1 MPAVKISIHNHQKT
15 NIIVLIDG
23 QSAKDP
29 SADSIGLLHG
39 NIHFIGGNEMK
50 KLSKILALLL
60 ALTML
65 VSLAACGSSGDT
77 TTSNPPSSNSE
88 PAQGN
93 DDNQGGGEP
102 SADTVTLNWAI
113 WDKDSTPYWTAL
125 AEGYMASHDNVKIEM
140 TDLGST
146 DYMTQLATQLSGGNG
161 ELDVLSIKD
170 IPGYA
175 NLINLEMLEPLND
188 VLTTPAA
195 DFGGVLDQLTA
206 ENGNFYGIPFRSD
219 LWVVFY
225 NKDLFDAVGVD
236 YPSNDMTLAEFDAL
250 ARQMT
255 SGTGADK
262 VYGNH
267 YHTWRSDV
275 SLFGVLDGKNTIV
288 DGTYDF
294 LKPIYEMVLAQQ
306 NDGIVMDYGEL
317 KTAGLHYSA
326 AFENGSAAMVNMGSW
341 FLGTLLAYNDSAA
354 SEGYEPVNF
363 GMVKY
368 PHPDGVPAGT
378 TLGTVTSLGVNANSA
393 NKEAAIDFCNWCAS
407 AEGAAVMASTGNFP
421 AIFDAT
427 TLDMIASL
435 DGFPTDEASK
445 EALNTVAIYLEM
457 PLSDKASEIETVLN
471 TEHDAIMTGAETI
484 DEGIANM
491 NEQVQ
496 AILNG

>member
-1 MPAVKISIHNHQKT
+1 
-15 NIIVLIDG
+15 
-23 QSAKDP
+23 
-29 SADSIGLLHG
+29 
-39 NIHFIGGNEMK
+39 MK
-50 KLSKILALLL
+50 KLSKTLAMLL
-60 ALTML
+60 ALAML
-65 VSLAACGSSGDT
+65 FSLAACGNGDSAD
-77 TTSNPPSSNSE
+77 SNPPADNSTA
-88 PAQGN
+88 PAQT
-93 DDNQGGGEP
+93 DNQGGEP
-102 SADTVTLNWAI
+102 SAETVTLNWAI

-146 DYMTQLATQLSGGNG
+146 DYMTQRATQLSGGNG

-206 ENGNFYGIPFRSD
+206 EDGNFYGIPFRSD

-225 NKDLFDAVGVD
+225 NKDLFDAAGVD
-236 YPSNDMTLAEFDAL
+236 YPTNDMTFEQFDAL

-255 SGTGADK
+255 SGAGAEK

-267 YHTWRSDV
+267 YHTWRSAV

-306 NDGIVMDYGEL
+306 NDGVVMDYGEL

-341 FLGTLLAYNDSAA
+341 FLGTLLAYNASAA
-354 SEGYEPVNF
+354 GEGYEPVNF

-368 PHPDGVPAGT
+368 PHPDGTPAGT

-393 NKEAAIDFCNWCAS
+393 NKEAAIDFVNWCAS

-421 AIFDAT
+421 AIFDDA
-427 TLDMIASL
+427 TLDIIASL
-435 DGFPTDEASK
+435 EGFPTDEASK
-445 EALNTVAIYLEM
+445 EALKTVAIYLEM